1 MCGEV
6 VVALLSV
13 ESVHPD
19 LRKLVLSENSAY
31 WCTHVSHS
39 GLVSFRDAYGGLYL
53 WKGSAICG
61 LGSDNQR
68 RLAWLYSTCAC
79 ATYEEPS
86 QWLLKAHENEN
97 ESFILLIWWSLHNVT
112 KKIPSEME
120 VAPRYNSWHCWH
132 YWHCWHCLTLFD
144 TVDMTDVK
152 DYFHMDCPR
161 VCPRV
166 CSNSYAG
173 VS

>member
-6 VVALLSV
+6 VVALMSV
-13 ESVHPD
+13 ESEHRD
-19 LRKLVLSENSAY
+19 LRKLVRSEISAY
-31 WCTHVSHS
+31 WCTHTSHS

-61 LGSDNQR
+61 LGSDKQR

-97 ESFILLIWWSLHNVT
+97 ESFILLIWWSLHHVT
-112 KKIPSEME
+112 KMKRRAL
-120 VAPRYNSWHCWH
+120 V
-132 YWHCWHCLTLFD
+132 LD
-144 TVDMTDVK
+144 T
-152 DYFHMDCPR
+152 F
-161 VCPRV
+161 
-166 CSNSYAG
+166 SNFAAG
-173 VS
+173 LGANERRIFLLIWQYLILRSS

>member
-13 ESVHPD
+13 ECVHPD

-31 WCTHVSHS
+31 WCTHASHS

-61 LGSDNQR
+61 LGSDKQR

-79 ATYEEPS
+79 ATYEEPL
-86 QWLLKAHENEN
+86 QWLLKAQENGI
-97 ESFILLIWWSLHNVT
+97 ESYILLIWWSLHNVY
-112 KKIPSEME
+112 KMKRRAQVLDIFFNFAAGLGANKRSIFPK
-120 VAPRYNSWHCWH
+120 
-132 YWHCWHCLTLFD
+132 FD
-144 TVDMTDVK
+144 
-152 DYFHMDCPR
+152 
-161 VCPRV
+161 
-166 CSNSYAG
+166 N
-173 VS
+173 

>member
-6 VVALLSV
+6 VVALMSV
-13 ESVHPD
+13 ESVHRD

-31 WCTHVSHS
+31 WCTHTSHS

-61 LGSDNQR
+61 LGSDKQR

-112 KKIPSEME
+112 KKGP
-120 VAPRYNSWHCWH
+120 
-132 YWHCWHCLTLFD
+132 
-144 TVDMTDVK
+144 
-152 DYFHMDCPR
+152 
-161 VCPRV
+161 
-166 CSNSYAG
+166 
-173 VS
+173 